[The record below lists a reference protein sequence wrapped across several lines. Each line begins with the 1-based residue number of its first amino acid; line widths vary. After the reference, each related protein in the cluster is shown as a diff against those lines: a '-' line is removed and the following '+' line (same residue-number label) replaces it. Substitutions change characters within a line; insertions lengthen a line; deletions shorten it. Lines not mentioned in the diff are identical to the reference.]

1 MLSIA
6 VIQDRLY
13 DCNHMKTKAGMM
25 PEPGPLPSS
34 LPLLAGV
41 TPIRRAVPAGATL
54 FHKGDRT
61 TGIFVLAEGAIRLAR
76 VTPDGATVTLH
87 QVRPGETFAE
97 ASLFGTHYHCNAI
110 ADADSAVGL
119 YPQAALMARLR
130 ADPDALWNFS
140 RELALRLQSL
150 RQRYELKQIRSAS
163 ERVFQFLLLRC
174 NGDGCFH
181 ATGTLKDVAT
191 ELGLTHEA
199 FYRALATLQRR
210 KLISRQEGSISLV
223 SKGRIVKTSHLL

>member
-1 MLSIA
+1 
-6 VIQDRLY
+6 
-13 DCNHMKTKAGMM
+13 M
-25 PEPGPLPSS
+25 PESS
-34 LPLLAGV
+34 LLSPLAGV
-41 TPIRRAVPAGATL
+41 MPLRRVLAAGDTL
-54 FHKGDRT
+54 FQKGDRA
-61 TGIFVLAEGAIRLAR
+61 TGIFVLAEGAIRLMR
-76 VTPDGATVTLH
+76 VTPDGAMVTLH

-97 ASLFGTHYHCNAI
+97 ASLFGTHYHCNAV
-110 ADADSAVGL
+110 ADVGSVVGL
-119 YPQAALMARLR
+119 YPQAALTARLR

-174 NGDGCFH
+174 NDKGCFH
-181 ATGTLKDVAT
+181 ATGALKDIAT

-210 KLISRQEGSISLV
+210 KLISRHEGSISLV
-223 SKGRIVKTSHLL
+223 NKGRIVKTGHLL

>member
-1 MLSIA
+1 MTLP
-6 VIQDRLY
+6 D
-13 DCNHMKTKAGMM
+13 K
-25 PEPGPLPSS
+25 PEPGPLP
-34 LPLLAGV
+34 PLAGV
-41 TPIRRAVPAGATL
+41 TPIRRAIAAGDTL

-61 TGIFVLAEGAIRLAR
+61 AGIFVLAEGAIRLAR
-76 VTPDGATVTLH
+76 VTPDGAMVTLH
-87 QVRPGETFAE
+87 QARPGETFAE

-110 ADADSAVGL
+110 ADADSVVGL
-119 YPQAALMARLR
+119 YPQAALVARLR
-130 ADPDALWNFS
+130 DDPEALWNFS

-174 NGDGCFH
+174 NDAGCFH

-199 FYRALATLQRR
+199 FYRALSTLERC
-210 KLISRQEGSISLV
+210 KLISRQQGSISLV
-223 SKGRIVKTSHLL
+223 GKGCIVKTSYLL